1 MFMKYI
7 RGTVAY
13 FRNALYDLL
22 AMFRCLG
29 PLALFITFSADDLHW
44 PELGMML
51 ENLTLLMQF
60 LKGPF
65 SPVCDLIP

>member
-22 AMFRCLG
+22 AMFWCLG

-51 ENLTLLMQF
+51 ENF
-60 LKGPF
+60 NF
-65 SPVCDLIP
+65 VNVVS